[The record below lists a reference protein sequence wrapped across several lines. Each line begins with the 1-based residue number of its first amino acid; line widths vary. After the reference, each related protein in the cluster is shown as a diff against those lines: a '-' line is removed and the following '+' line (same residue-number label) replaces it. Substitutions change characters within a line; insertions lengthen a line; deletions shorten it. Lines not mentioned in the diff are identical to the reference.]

1 MGGGRGKA
9 GASGRNRRAAAGDG
23 RSGDRGGSLEL
34 GHEREGEEEE
44 GKSRT
49 APGDD
54 KEGDVAHPRRSSP
67 AATHGS
73 PRCVL
78 CSPAGKN
85 PVAPDFK
92 KTIS

>member
-9 GASGRNRRAAAGDG
+9 GASGRNRHAAAGDG

-54 KEGDVAHPRRSSP
+54 KDAWLAEMRALLTGGQKSGGTGFQSRWHRFW
-67 AATHGS
+67 
-73 PRCVL
+73 
-78 CSPAGKN
+78 
-85 PVAPDFK
+85 PVRQNFF
-92 KTIS
+92 SN